1 MKPASRAR
9 LRRIEPIVRRA
20 LRATPALKPGD
31 TLLVAVSGGADS
43 VALLCALHSL
53 AHENGLHLHAAH
65 LHHGLRGRDAD
76 ADRAHVIALCEQ
88 RAVPFSTARIAA
100 ATRMRARGLSGEA
113 GLRTLRREWLV
124 RVAKRVN
131 ARAIATAHTA
141 DDQLETLLLRLARG
155 TGLTGAAG
163 MRAWRARWWKPL
175 LEATRAELEADLTQA
190 RIAWRNDASNATR
203 DFTRNRIR
211 HDVVPALLDAIG
223 APKQAGAPARRAG
236 LARRAQ
242 ALARELGSAARLA
255 ERAAARTHR
264 RLAAP
269 GQPGTLDRAGLAR
282 LPALLTRLVLRRAWA
297 AVRPDAPRASGLT
310 ERHLNAI
317 LTALAS
323 PATKPFTVALPLGWQ
338 AVATRETLALL
349 PAAQADRRARSTR
362 ARTTA
367 PDARLRHRR
376 SGVSTVTPA
385 RSSQAS
391 GQNGRHP
398 TTARR

>member
-1 MKPASRAR
+1 MKSAPRTR

-20 LRATPALKPGD
+20 LRAAPALKRGD

-43 VALLCALHSL
+43 IALLIALHSL
-53 AHENGLHLHAAH
+53 AHEHGLQLHVAH
-65 LHHGLRGRDAD
+65 LHHGLRGREAD
-76 ADRAHVIALCEQ
+76 ADRAHVVALCE
-88 RAVPFSTARIAA
+88 RLSIACTTARIAGG
-100 ATRMRARGLSGEA
+100 TRMRARGLSGEA

-124 RVAKRVN
+124 RVARRVN

-163 MRAWRARWWKPL
+163 MRAWRGRWWKPL
-175 LEATRAELEADLTQA
+175 LEATRADLEADLSQA
-190 RIAWRNDASNATR
+190 RIAWRDDASNATR
-203 DFTRNRIR
+203 DYARNRIR
-211 HDVVPALLDAIG
+211 HDVVPALLDAMG
-223 APKQAGAPARRAG
+223 AAKQANAPARRAG

-255 ERAAARTHR
+255 ERAAARAHR

-269 GQPGTLDRAGLAR
+269 GAPGTLDRDGLAR

-297 AVRPDAPRASGLT
+297 AVRPSSARASGLT

-317 LTALAS
+317 LTALAR
-323 PATKPFTVALPLGWQ
+323 PAMKPFAVALPLGWQ
-338 AVATRETLALL
+338 AVAQRGTLALSA
-349 PAAQADRRARSTR
+349 PSQAALRTRPTR
-362 ARTTA
+362 AHTTA

-376 SGVSTVTPA
+376 SGAP
-385 RSSQAS
+385 
-391 GQNGRHP
+391 N
-398 TTARR
+398 